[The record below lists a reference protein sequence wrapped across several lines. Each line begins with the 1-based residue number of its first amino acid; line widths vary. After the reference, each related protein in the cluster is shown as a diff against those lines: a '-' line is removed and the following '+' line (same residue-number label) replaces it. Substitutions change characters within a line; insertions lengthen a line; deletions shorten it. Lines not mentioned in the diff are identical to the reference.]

1 MKKKIKTAVIGTGGM
16 GKNHVRVYSE
26 ISNLVAIA
34 DLREDIGKPLA
45 KAHKATF
52 YNDYREMLDTE
63 KPDAVSVVVPTQ
75 FHKEVA
81 LECLSRKIP
90 TLVEKPLAHTVE
102 DAEAIIDSSVKNKT
116 TLMVGHIERFN
127 PAILKLKNIIN
138 KGTLGRVISMLAIR
152 VGISFPAAKNNDVII
167 DLAVH
172 DIDIFN
178 FILDSTP
185 LSQKTV
191 KHKIFKQNL
200 WDSASMLLEYKNAGC
215 MILTNWVT
223 PVKMRKL
230 YVTGT
235 DGFAEVDYIKQK
247 ISLYG
252 KHMNKK
258 QDGDFFEFLS
268 MHEQPTKDVFISKK
282 EPLKEELQFFL
293 NSAAYNIKVDS
304 SHALD
309 AMKILLND

>member
-1 MKKKIKTAVIGTGGM
+1 MKRKIKTAVIGAGSM

-26 ISNLVAIA
+26 ISDLVAIA
-34 DLREDIGKPLA
+34 DVREDTGKPLA
-45 KAHKATF
+45 KKYKTKF
-52 YNDYREMLDTE
+52 YLDYRKMLDRE

-81 LECLSRKIP
+81 IECLNRKIP
-90 TLVEKPLAHTVE
+90 TLVEKPIAHTLE
-102 DAEAIIDSSVKNKT
+102 DAEAIIESASKNKT

-127 PAILKLKNIIN
+127 PAVLKLKNLIN
-138 KGTLGRVISMLAIR
+138 KGTIGRIISILAIR
-152 VGISFPAAKNNDVII
+152 VGISFPATKNNDVII

-178 FILDSTP
+178 FLLDSTP
-185 LSQKTV
+185 ISKKTV
-191 KHKIFKQNL
+191 KHKLFKHNL
-200 WDSASMLLEYKNAGC
+200 WDSASILLEYKNAGC
-215 MILTNWVT
+215 TIVTNWIT

-235 DGFAEVDYIKQK
+235 DGFVELDYISQK
-247 ISLYG
+247 INLHG

-258 QDGDFFEFLS
+258 KDGDFYEFLS
-268 MHEQPTKDVFISKK
+268 MYDQPKKEVFISHK

-293 NSAAYNIKVDS
+293 NSAAYNVKVDTS
-304 SHALD
+304 YALD
-309 AMKILLND
+309 ALKIVLT

>member
-16 GKNHVRVYSE
+16 GKNHVRIYSE
-26 ISNLVAIA
+26 ISNLVAIV

-45 KAHKATF
+45 QKFNAKF
-52 YNDYREMLDTE
+52 YTDYKKMLDIE

-81 LECLSRKIP
+81 IECLNRKIA
-90 TLVEKPLAHTVE
+90 TLVEKPIAHTVE
-102 DAEAIIDSSVKNKT
+102 DAEAILESAHKNKT

-127 PAILKLKNIIN
+127 PAIIKLKNIIN
-138 KGTLGRVISMLAIR
+138 KGTIGQIISMLAIR
-152 VGISFPAAKNNDVII
+152 VGVSFPAAKNNDVVV

-178 FILDSTP
+178 FLLDSLP
-185 LSQKTV
+185 INKNSI
-191 KHKIFKQNL
+191 KHKLFKHNI
-200 WDSASMLLEYKNAGC
+200 WDSASMLLEYKNTAC
-215 MILTNWVT
+215 TIVTNWIT

-235 DGFAEVDYIKQK
+235 DGFVELDYVSQK
-247 ISLYG
+247 IILYG

-258 QDGDFFEFLS
+258 KEGDFFEFLS
-268 MHEQPTKDVFISKK
+268 MHESPKKEVFISKK

-293 NSAAYNIKVDS
+293 NSAAYNVKVDTRF
-304 SHALD
+304 ALD
-309 AMKILLND
+309 ALKIILS